1 MEDQPELHQKW
12 QQIRKHPVA
21 SVLIALFFTLVVLV
35 IFILGGYKFN
45 WGWTGFNQPSKTLW
59 DWLQLLGVLAVPV
72 VVGFGAVWFTTRQGK
87 VADAENTDN
96 QREAVLQAYLDK
108 MSELLLANHL
118 RESAE
123 DQEARQIARAR
134 TYTALSRLDGVR
146 KRSALQFLYEAHLIN
161 IFDWSYADLSKA
173 ALSEATLSGANL
185 SRAKLSGADLSLAD
199 LTDAKFTGADLS
211 GADLT
216 GADLTGADLSG
227 ADLTDT
233 SLSGAS
239 LSGASLSGAY
249 LGGANLSR
257 IMHWHTVTTTQRQFY
272 RNLRRESQR
281 GSRLREQVLRVS
293 EEWKNPL
300 SIFLDES
307 TMTVTFKNGTNLS
320 GANLSGA
327 DLSGADLSDANLDG
341 ASLKKADLFTTNL
354 TRANLKDANLTEA
367 KMSRAKL
374 TVVVRTQMFWNATS
388 DTAYLEWADL
398 EKGYTFPGEKGQIL
412 FPEEAKKLLEILEKS
427 DGNKA
432 RLPERDFKTFTFRSK
447 VVKLEAADLQRAD
460 LTGAD
465 LTDANLS
472 RANLSYANLSRANLS
487 YANLSRANLSEA
499 NLKDVTGITI
509 EELEKQ
515 AKSLKGAIMPDGS
528 IHP

>member
-1 MEDQPELHQKW
+1 MEDQLELHQKW
-12 QQIRKHPVA
+12 WQPIRKHPVA
-21 SVLIALFFTLVVLV
+21 SVLIALFFALVVLV

-59 DWLQLLGVLAVPV
+59 DWLQLLGVLAIPV
-72 VVGFGAVWFTTRQGK
+72 MVGFGAVWFTTRQGK
-87 VADAENTDN
+87 VTDAANRDN
-96 QREAVLQAYLDK
+96 QREAALQAYLDK
-108 MSELLLANHL
+108 MSELLLHEHL
-118 RESAE
+118 RGSKPE
-123 DQEARQIARAR
+123 DEIRQIAQAR
-134 TYTALSRLDGVR
+134 TLTVLHHLDSVR
-146 KRSALQFLYEAHLIN
+146 KRSALQFLYETHLIN

-185 SRAKLSGADLSLAD
+185 SRAKLSGANLSGAD
-199 LTDAKFTGADLS
+199 LTDARFT

-216 GADLTGADLSG
+216 GADLTGADLTGADLTG

-233 SLSGAS
+233 SLSR
-239 LSGASLSGAY
+239 ASLSGAY
-249 LGGANLSR
+249 LGGANLSK

-272 RNLRRESQR
+272 RNLNR
-281 GSRLREQVLRVS
+281 GSRLMKQVFRVS
-293 EEWKNPL
+293 VAWKNPL
-300 SIFLDES
+300 SMLLDVP

-327 DLSGADLSDANLDG
+327 DLSGADLSDANLEG
-341 ASLKKADLFTTNL
+341 ASLKKADLFKTNL

-374 TVVVRTQMFWNATS
+374 TVVVRPLILFFSNTTRA
-388 DTAYLEWADL
+388 TAYLEWADL
-398 EKGYTFPGEKGQIL
+398 EKGYTVPGEKGQL
-412 FPEEAKKLLEILEKS
+412 LLSPAEAKDLIEKLEKS

-432 RLPERDFKTFTFRSK
+432 RLPKVGLKTVRSK
-447 VVKLEAADLQRAD
+447 VAKLEAADLQEAD

-465 LTDANLS
+465 LSRANLS
-472 RANLSYANLSRANLS
+472 RANLSYANLSRARLS
-487 YANLSRANLSEA
+487 EARLSGANLSEA
-499 NLKDVTGITI
+499 NLRDAADITI

-515 AKSLKGAIMPDGS
+515 AKSLKGSTMPDGS